1 MMSVSSVIWN
11 EIAETQPLKHSQMRE
26 LMEMDPDKLPQRL
39 DQLALE
45 QEAQGADPRATL
57 AFATVAPLLLE
68 NEAISRY
75 VQMKDNDSLRGAL
88 PEIVTMDEAVSLA
101 TLEYRLT
108 EPEQTS
114 LRKLLIEASGS
125 APN

>member
-11 EIAETQPLKHSQMRE
+11 EIAETQPVRHRKLRE
-26 LMEMDPDKLPQRL
+26 LMRLGPEELPEAI
-39 DQLALE
+39 DQLAVE
-45 QEAQGADPRATL
+45 QESAGALPRATL

-68 NEAISRY
+68 NVAISRY
-75 VQMKDNDSLRGAL
+75 IQMKDNDSLRGAL
-88 PEIVTMDEAVSLA
+88 PEVVTMDEAVSLA